1 MIKSEKT
8 SNEERIWR
16 SAMENTV
23 KAVMQ
28 TRFKTLSPDHTIKQ
42 AVRILQ
48 SASKEYG
55 RRVFGMMVID
65 EKGKLVGMLSM
76 YDIFIFLRPKHIE
89 IWGEMDDIDLNG
101 FVEDAMNRAS
111 TIRVGDIMTTGLISI
126 TPDTKLMMIVDI
138 MIKKHVRRL
147 PVLDGNEIVG
157 IVFISD
163 LFDYLLE
170 KFVE

>member
-1 MIKSEKT
+1 
-8 SNEERIWR
+8 
-16 SAMENTV
+16 MENTA

-55 RRVFGMMVID
+55 RRVFGMIVIN
-65 EKGKLVGMLSM
+65 ENGKLVGMLSM

-101 FVEDAMNRAS
+101 VVEDALNRAG

-126 TPDTKLMMIVDI
+126 TPDTNLMIIVDI

-147 PVLDGNEIVG
+147 PVLDGKKIVG

-163 LFDYLLE
+163 VFDYLLE
-170 KFVE
+170 KFME

>member
-1 MIKSEKT
+1 
-8 SNEERIWR
+8 
-16 SAMENTV
+16 MENTA

-48 SASKEYG
+48 SASEEYG

-65 EKGKLVGMLSM
+65 EKGQLVGMLSM

-101 FVEDAMNRAS
+101 VVENAMNHAS
-111 TIRVGDIMTTGLISI
+111 TIRVGDIMSTGLISI
-126 TPDTKLMMIVDI
+126 TPDTNLMMIVDI

-157 IVFISD
+157 IVFISN

>member
-1 MIKSEKT
+1 M
-8 SNEERIWR
+8 
-16 SAMENTV
+16 
-23 KAVMQ
+23 
-28 TRFKTLSPDHTIKQ
+28 D
-42 AVRILQ
+42 
-48 SASKEYG
+48 

-65 EKGKLVGMLSM
+65 EKGQLVGMLSM

-101 FVEDAMNRAS
+101 VVENALNHAS

-126 TPDTKLMMIVDI
+126 TPDTNLMMIVDI